1 MKDWE
6 WIAEMW
12 CYGLW
17 GFGVRPADT
26 LFVAFGY
33 ATFIGFW
40 GLHYAGEKMGCLVL
54 PGGAM
59 TTDMRA
65 KTIVE
70 MGATVVASTP
80 TYALRLAQV
89 AAVLGVDLPG
99 SAVSRLILSGEPAG
113 SIPQTKA
120 LIEEQWGAKAYETAG
135 MTEIGTIMVFEC
147 AEQPGGTHIIEDHY
161 IEEVLD
167 PISGVP
173 VGYGQMGE
181 RVVTSFGR
189 GFIPV
194 LRYRTRDLVVRIPG
208 STCPCGRTFDI
219 YEGGIRGRVDD
230 MKLVRGTNVYPRA
243 VEAIVREHAEIDE
256 FQIHLYTEEGIRD
269 EIEVLVEIP
278 DPAVDASALLAA
290 IGKELA
296 GAHEGLRFGTC
307 AQIELGGV
315 TVLASRISY
324 VGELGWELHAPF
336 EQGARVWDT
345 IWDAGQQRGLVPVGI
360 GVYGTTGRLENGYTL
375 VEAGMARPSVKQQD
389 FIGRAAYLG
398 QRAAGPCAVLCTLT
412 VDDHRSAAGP
422 LRYMMGGEPILTA
435 AGEPLADAKGRP
447 SYVTSAGSG
456 PSVGK
461 HLLMAYLPA
470 DQAVQG
476 APLAVEYLGE
486 QYPVTVAV
494 AGAMPLFDPENERV
508 RR

>member
-1 MKDWE
+1 MADGPYWNPAHETMPRDELEALQTRKLRDLVGWADAQVPWQSKRLRDAGITADQITTVDDLRRIPLMTREEWMQGQLEHPPFGPILAADQALAIRYHMTSGTTGKTPIRVLDSMKDWE

-17 GFGVRPADT
+17 GFGVRPQDV

-59 TTDMRA
+59 TTEQRVR
-65 KTIVE
+65 TLVE
-70 MGATVVASTP
+70 MGATAVASTP
-80 TYALRLAQV
+80 TYALRMAQEAKALGIDLA
-89 AAVLGVDLPG
+89 A
-99 SAVSRLILSGEPAG
+99 SAVERVILSGEPAG
-113 SIPQTKA
+113 SIPATKA
-120 LIEEQWGAKAYETAG
+120 LIEEQWGAKAGDTAG
-135 MTEIGTIMVFEC
+135 MTELGTIMVFEC

-167 PISGVP
+167 PISGEP
-173 VGYGQMGE
+173 VGYGEMGE

-194 LRYRTRDLVVRIPG
+194 LRYRTRDLVVRVPG

-296 GAHEGLRFGTC
+296 GAHEGLRFGVRQAEDGTLPRF
-307 AQIELGGV
+307 ELKAKR
-315 TVLASRISY
+315 LLDERIVIGSE
-324 VGELGWELHAPF
+324 GEL
-336 EQGARVWDT
+336 
-345 IWDAGQQRGLVPVGI
+345 RG
-360 GVYGTTGRLENGYTL
+360 R
-375 VEAGMARPSVKQQD
+375 
-389 FIGRAAYLG
+389 
-398 QRAAGPCAVLCTLT
+398 
-412 VDDHRSAAGP
+412 
-422 LRYMMGGEPILTA
+422 
-435 AGEPLADAKGRP
+435 
-447 SYVTSAGSG
+447 
-456 PSVGK
+456 
-461 HLLMAYLPA
+461 
-470 DQAVQG
+470 
-476 APLAVEYLGE
+476 
-486 QYPVTVAV
+486 
-494 AGAMPLFDPENERV
+494 
-508 RR
+508 